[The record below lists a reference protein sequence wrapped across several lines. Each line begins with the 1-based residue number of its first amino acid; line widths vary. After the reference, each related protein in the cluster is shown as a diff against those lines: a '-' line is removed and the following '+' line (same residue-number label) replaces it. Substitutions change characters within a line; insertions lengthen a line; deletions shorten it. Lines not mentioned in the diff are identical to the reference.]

1 MTTDTQTAI
10 KELASIIATEVIN
23 NMNKQIEEKAY
34 RVVSDYMESQDFTY
48 MFEDVV
54 KDKIESHV
62 QDYVDGI
69 SLSVRID

>member
-34 RVVSDYMESQDFTY
+34 RVVSDYMESQDFTC
-48 MFEDVV
+48 MVEDVV

-62 QDYVDGI
+62 QDYVDGV